1 MPVTTR
7 RSRPP
12 VPAFP
17 VHRFRLDNG
26 LRVVLLPDS
35 SAPTVGIAVIYDVG
49 FRSEPEGMT
58 GFAHLFEHLMFEGS
72 ATLPKGRHDQLVTG
86 NGGVMNGSTR
96 ADYTNYYEQLPS
108 NALEL
113 GLYLEADRMRG
124 LRLSGENVAN
134 QIAVVKEE
142 IRVNVVNQPFG
153 GFPWILLPPVMF
165 KTFANAHN
173 GYGSFV
179 DLEAATVDQA
189 AAFFD
194 RYYAPGNAV
203 LVVAGDLDV
212 DTTKGMVERHFGPLP
227 PRAVPPPVSFGEPV
241 PTEERRGVHHDPL
254 APLAAVAV
262 AYRVPDPVNEVEDYL
277 AAAVL
282 TELLAEGTASRLHQR
297 LVKGDRLATHVGGML
312 GTFGDPFDMR
322 DPTMLQL
329 LAYHPP
335 GDVDRLLA
343 ALDEE
348 VAAVADGG
356 ATDDEVDR
364 VVTTMTAQSLRSLDD
379 IMNRALA
386 AAVAEQQRSRAELAS
401 ELPARLSACS
411 HRLATRV
418 MSSAVTAASRAG
430 SSLTSS
436 ARFRCCSRTAAASAR
451 CMTSSRLW
459 RLCAVRV
466 VTTRSTSSSVAPPA
480 ATAATSSS
488 RAARS
493 GSTSPGGWNATSC
506 SMVGSRMSNGSPN
519 VPRSPPTRVAS

>member
-1 MPVTTR
+1 MPAKTR
-7 RSRPP
+7 RPRPP
-12 VPAFP
+12 APAFP

-26 LRVVLLPDS
+26 LRVVLLPDP
-35 SAPTVGIAVIYDVG
+35 SAPTVAIAVVYDVG

-72 ATLPKGRHDQLVTG
+72 VTLPKGQHDKLVTG

-165 KTFANAHN
+165 ETFANAHN

-194 RYYAPGNAV
+194 RYYAPANAV

-212 DTTKGMVERHFGPLP
+212 EVTAGLVERHFGPLP
-227 PRAVPPPVSFGEPV
+227 ARPVPAPTSFAEPV

-254 APLAAVAV
+254 APLGAVAV
-262 AYRVPDPVNEVEDYL
+262 AYRVPDPVAELEDYL

-297 LVKGDRLATHVGGML
+297 LVKRDRLATHVGGML
-312 GTFGDPFDMR
+312 GTFGDPFDVR

-335 GDVDRLLA
+335 GAVEPLLA

-348 VAAVADGG
+348 VAAVAAGG
-356 ATDDEVDR
+356 VTGDEVDR

-386 AAVAEQQRSRAELAS
+386 AAVAEQQRHRAELVS
-401 ELPARLSACS
+401 ELPARLAD
-411 HRLATRV
+411 
-418 MSSAVTAASRAG
+418 VTADGVTAVAGRWLQPTSRAV
-430 SSLTSS
+430 LE
-436 ARFRCCSRTAAASAR
+436 
-451 CMTSSRLW
+451 
-459 RLCAVRV
+459 V
-466 VTTRSTSSSVAPPA
+466 V
-480 ATAATSSS
+480 
-488 RAARS
+488 
-493 GSTSPGGWNATSC
+493 PGGA
-506 SMVGSRMSNGSPN
+506 P
-519 VPRSPPTRVAS
+519 

>member
-1 MPVTTR
+1 MPAKTR
-7 RSRPP
+7 RKRPP
-12 VPAFP
+12 APAFP

-26 LRVVLLPDS
+26 LRVVFMPDS
-35 SAPTVGIAVIYDVG
+35 SAPTVAIAVVYDVG

-72 ATLPKGRHDQLVTG
+72 VTLEKGQHDKLVTG

-124 LRLSGENVAN
+124 LRLSDENVQN

-189 AAFFD
+189 ATFFEQ
-194 RYYAPGNAV
+194 YYAPGNAT

-212 DTTKGMVERHFGPLP
+212 DKTREMVERHFGSIPARP
-227 PRAVPPPVSFGEPV
+227 VPPLESFAEPV
-241 PTEERRGVHHDPL
+241 PTEARRSVHEDPL
-254 APLAAVAV
+254 APLGAVAV
-262 AYRVPDPVNEVEDYL
+262 AYRVPDPINQFEDYV

-282 TELLAEGTASRLHQR
+282 TDLLADGTASRLYQR
-297 LVKGDRLATHVGGML
+297 LVKRDQVATHVGGML

-335 GDVDRLLA
+335 GTVDALIES
-343 ALDEE
+343 LDEE
-348 VAAVADGG
+348 LAAVTAGG
-356 ATDDEVDR
+356 VTDEEVDR
-364 VVTTMTAQSLRSLDD
+364 VVTTMTAQTIRRLDD
-379 IMNRALA
+379 NMNRALA
-386 AAVAEQQRSRAELAS
+386 AAAMEQQRGRAELLS
-401 ELPARLSACS
+401 DIPAA
-411 HRLATRV
+411 LA
-418 MSSAVTAASRAG
+418 AVTPDD
-430 SSLTSS
+430 
-436 ARFRCCSRTAAASAR
+436 
-451 CMTSSRLW
+451 
-459 RLCAVRV
+459 V
-466 VTTRSTSSSVAPPA
+466 
-480 ATAATSSS
+480 
-488 RAARS
+488 
-493 GSTSPGGWNATSC
+493 
-506 SMVGSRMSNGSPN
+506 
-519 VPRSPPTRVAS
+519 TRVAGEWLQPNSRAVLEVVPGGGQ

>member
-1 MPVTTR
+1 MPANTR
-7 RSRPP
+7 RKRPP
-12 VPAFP
+12 APAFA
-17 VHRFRLDNG
+17 VERFRLDNG
-26 LRVVLLPDS
+26 LRVVFMPDS
-35 SAPTVGIAVIYDVG
+35 SAPTVAIAVVYDVG

-72 ATLPKGRHDQLVTG
+72 VTLEKGQHDKLVTG

-124 LRLSGENVAN
+124 LRLTDENVQN

-165 KTFANAHN
+165 RTFANAHN

-179 DLEAATVDQA
+179 DLEAASIDQA

-194 RYYAPGNAV
+194 QYYAPGNAT

-212 DTTKGMVERHFGPLP
+212 DRTKEMVERHFGPIP
-227 PRAVPPPVSFGEPV
+227 ARPVPPLASFAEPV

-254 APLAAVAV
+254 APLGAVAV
-262 AYRVPDPVNEVEDYL
+262 AYRVPDPLNQWEDYV
-277 AAAVL
+277 ASAVL
-282 TELLAEGTASRLHQR
+282 TDLLADGTASRLYQR
-297 LVKGDRLATHVGGML
+297 LVKRDQLATHVGGML

-329 LAYHPP
+329 LAYHAS
-335 GDVDRLLA
+335 GDIAPLLT

-348 VAAVADGG
+348 LAAVGDGA
-356 ATDDEVDR
+356 ATGEEVDR
-364 VVTTMTAQSLRSLDD
+364 VVTTMTAQTIRRLDD

-386 AAVAEQQRSRAELAS
+386 AAALEQQRGRAELLS
-401 ELPARLSACS
+401 ELPAVLAAVTPDDIT
-411 HRLATRV
+411 RLAGEWLQPN
-418 MSSAVTAASRAG
+418 SRAV
-430 SSLTSS
+430 LE
-436 ARFRCCSRTAAASAR
+436 
-451 CMTSSRLW
+451 
-459 RLCAVRV
+459 V
-466 VTTRSTSSSVAPPA
+466 V
-480 ATAATSSS
+480 
-488 RAARS
+488 
-493 GSTSPGGWNATSC
+493 PGGE
-506 SMVGSRMSNGSPN
+506 R
-519 VPRSPPTRVAS
+519 

>member
-1 MPVTTR
+1 MPAKTR
-7 RSRPP
+7 RKRPP
-12 VPAFP
+12 APTFS

-26 LRVVLLPDS
+26 LRVVFMPDS
-35 SAPTVGIAVIYDVG
+35 SAPTVAIAVVYDVG

-72 ATLPKGRHDQLVTG
+72 VTLEKGQHDKLVTG

-124 LRLSGENVAN
+124 LRLSDENVQN

-189 AAFFD
+189 AAFFEQ
-194 RYYAPGNAV
+194 YYAPGNAT

-212 DTTKGMVERHFGPLP
+212 EKTRDMVERHFGSIPARP
-227 PRAVPPPVSFGEPV
+227 VPPLDSFGEPV
-241 PTEERRGVHHDPL
+241 PTEERRSVHEDPL
-254 APLAAVAV
+254 APLGAVAV
-262 AYRVPDPVNEVEDYL
+262 AYRVPDPINQFEDYV

-282 TELLAEGTASRLHQR
+282 TDLLADGTASRLYQR
-297 LVKGDRLATHVGGML
+297 LVKRDQLATHVGGML

-335 GDVDRLLA
+335 GAVDALIASLDDELA
-343 ALDEE
+343 GV
-348 VAAVADGG
+348 VAGG
-356 ATDDEVDR
+356 ATDEEVDR
-364 VVTTMTAQSLRSLDD
+364 VVTTMTAQTIRRLDD

-386 AAVAEQQRSRAELAS
+386 AAALEQQRGQAELLS
-401 ELPARLSACS
+401 EIPAV
-411 HRLATRV
+411 LA
-418 MSSAVTAASRAG
+418 AVT
-430 SSLTSS
+430 
-436 ARFRCCSRTAAASAR
+436 
-451 CMTSSRLW
+451 
-459 RLCAVRV
+459 
-466 VTTRSTSSSVAPPA
+466 PDDI
-480 ATAATSSS
+480 
-488 RAARS
+488 
-493 GSTSPGGWNATSC
+493 
-506 SMVGSRMSNGSPN
+506 
-519 VPRSPPTRVAS
+519 TRVAAEWLQPNSRAVLEVVPGGER

>member
-1 MPVTTR
+1 MPVTSR
-7 RSRPP
+7 RKRPP
-12 VPAFP
+12 APSFP
-17 VHRFRLDNG
+17 VERFRLDNG

-35 SAPTVGIAVIYDVG
+35 SAPAVAIAVVYDVG

-72 ATLPKGRHDQLVTG
+72 VTLEKGVHDRLVTG

-124 LRLSGENVAN
+124 LRLTDENVAN

-179 DLEAATVDQA
+179 DLEAASVDQA

-194 RYYAPGNAV
+194 QYYAPGNAT
-203 LVVAGDLDV
+203 LAVAGDVDV
-212 DTTKGMVERHFGPLP
+212 DTTKKMVERYFGPIP
-227 PRAVPPPVSFGEPV
+227 ARAVPPLGSFAEPV
-241 PTEERRGVHHDPL
+241 PTKERRSVHQDPL

-262 AYRVPDPVNEVEDYL
+262 AYRVPDPLNQFEDY
-277 AAAVL
+277 AAASVL
-282 TELLAEGTASRLHQR
+282 TDLLADGTASRLYQR
-297 LVKGDRLATHVGGML
+297 LVKRDQLASHVGGML

-329 LAYHPP
+329 LAYHAP
-335 GDVDRLLA
+335 GGVEPLLD

-348 VAAVADGG
+348 VAAVVAGG
-356 ATDDEVDR
+356 ATEEEVDR
-364 VVTTMTAQSLRSLDD
+364 VVTTMTAQTIRRLDD
-379 IMNRALA
+379 SMNRALA
-386 AAVAEQQRSRAELAS
+386 AAAMEQQRSRAELLS
-401 ELPARLSACS
+401 ELPAV
-411 HRLATRV
+411 LA
-418 MSSAVTAASRAG
+418 AVT
-430 SSLTSS
+430 
-436 ARFRCCSRTAAASAR
+436 
-451 CMTSSRLW
+451 
-459 RLCAVRV
+459 
-466 VTTRSTSSSVAPPA
+466 PDDI
-480 ATAATSSS
+480 
-488 RAARS
+488 
-493 GSTSPGGWNATSC
+493 
-506 SMVGSRMSNGSPN
+506 
-519 VPRSPPTRVAS
+519 TRVAGQWLQPTSRAVLEVVPGGDR

>member
-1 MPVTTR
+1 V
-7 RSRPP
+7 
-12 VPAFP
+12 A
-17 VHRFRLDNG
+17 
-26 LRVVLLPDS
+26 
-35 SAPTVGIAVIYDVG
+35 IAVVYDVG

-72 ATLPKGRHDQLVTG
+72 VTLEKGQHDKLVTG

-124 LRLSGENVAN
+124 LRLSDENVQN

-153 GFPWILLPPVMF
+153 GFPWILLPPVLF

-189 AAFFD
+189 AEFFD
-194 RYYAPGNAV
+194 RYYAPGNAT

-212 DTTKGMVERHFGPLP
+212 DTTRKMVEHHFGTVPA
-227 PRAVPPPVSFGEPV
+227 RAVPPLGSFAEPV
-241 PTEERRGVHHDPL
+241 PTEERRSVHHDAL
-254 APLAAVAV
+254 APLGAVAV
-262 AYRVPDPVNEVEDYL
+262 AYRVPDPINDFDDYV

-282 TELLAEGTASRLHQR
+282 TDLLADGTASRLYQR
-297 LVKGDRLATHVGGML
+297 LVKRDQLATHAGGLL

-329 LAYHPP
+329 LAYHPG
-335 GDVDRLLA
+335 GDIEPLLD

-348 VAAVADGG
+348 VAAVAAG
-356 ATDDEVDR
+356 AATEEEVER
-364 VVTTMTAQSLRSLDD
+364 VVTTMTAQTIRRVDD

-386 AAVAEQQRSRAELAS
+386 AAALEQQRSRAELLS
-401 ELPARLSACS
+401 ELPAV
-411 HRLATRV
+411 LA
-418 MSSAVTAASRAG
+418 AVTPDD
-430 SSLTSS
+430 
-436 ARFRCCSRTAAASAR
+436 
-451 CMTSSRLW
+451 
-459 RLCAVRV
+459 V
-466 VTTRSTSSSVAPPA
+466 
-480 ATAATSSS
+480 
-488 RAARS
+488 
-493 GSTSPGGWNATSC
+493 
-506 SMVGSRMSNGSPN
+506 
-519 VPRSPPTRVAS
+519 TRVAGEWLRPNRRAVLEVVPGVER

>member
-1 MPVTTR
+1 MPVNSR
-7 RSRPP
+7 RKRPP
-12 VPAFP
+12 APSFP
-17 VHRFRLDNG
+17 VQRFRLKNG
-26 LRVVLLPDS
+26 LRVVLMPDS
-35 SAPTVGIAVIYDVG
+35 SAPTVAIAVVYDVG

-72 ATLPKGRHDQLVTG
+72 VTLEKGQHDKLVTG

-124 LRLSGENVAN
+124 LRLSEENVQN

-165 KTFANAHN
+165 TTFANAHN

-179 DLEAATVDQA
+179 DLEAATVEQA
-189 AAFFD
+189 AEFFD
-194 RYYAPGNAV
+194 RYYAPGNAT

-212 DTTKGMVERHFGPLP
+212 DTTKEMVKRHFGSVPA
-227 PRAVPPPVSFGEPV
+227 RAVPPLGTFAEPV

-254 APLAAVAV
+254 APLGAVAV
-262 AYRVPDPVNEVEDYL
+262 AYRVPDPIKQFGDYT

-282 TELLAEGTASRLHQR
+282 TDLLADGTASRLYQR
-297 LVKGDRLATHVGGML
+297 LVKREQLATHVGGML

-329 LAYHPP
+329 LAYHPG
-335 GDVDRLLA
+335 GDIEPLLG

-348 VAAVADGG
+348 LAAVASG
-356 ATDDEVDR
+356 AATEEEVDR
-364 VVTTMTAQSLRSLDD
+364 VVTTMTAQTIRRLDD

-386 AAVAEQQRSRAELAS
+386 AAALEQQRGRAELLG
-401 ELPARLSACS
+401 ELPAA
-411 HRLATRV
+411 LA
-418 MSSAVTAASRAG
+418 AVTPDD
-430 SSLTSS
+430 
-436 ARFRCCSRTAAASAR
+436 
-451 CMTSSRLW
+451 
-459 RLCAVRV
+459 V
-466 VTTRSTSSSVAPPA
+466 
-480 ATAATSSS
+480 
-488 RAARS
+488 
-493 GSTSPGGWNATSC
+493 
-506 SMVGSRMSNGSPN
+506 
-519 VPRSPPTRVAS
+519 TRVAGKWLQPRRRAVLEVVPGGGQ

>member
-1 MPVTTR
+1 MPAKTR
-7 RSRPP
+7 RTRPP
-12 VPAFP
+12 APVFP

-26 LRVVLLPDS
+26 LRVVLLPDA
-35 SAPTVGIAVIYDVG
+35 SAPTVAIAVVYDVG

-72 ATLPKGRHDQLVTG
+72 VTLPKGQHDKLVTG

-124 LRLSGENVAN
+124 LRLSDENVAN

-142 IRVNVVNQPFG
+142 IRVNVVNQPYG

-165 KTFANAHN
+165 QTFANAHN

-212 DTTKGMVERHFGPLP
+212 ETTTGMVQRHFGPLP
-227 PRAVPPPVSFGEPV
+227 ARPVPPPVSFGEPV
-241 PTEERRGVHHDPL
+241 PTEERRGVEHDPL
-254 APLAAVAV
+254 APLGAVAV
-262 AYRVPDPVNEVEDYL
+262 AYRVPDPVNQLEDYL

-282 TELLAEGTASRLHQR
+282 AELLAEGTASRLHQR
-297 LVKGDRLATHVGGML
+297 LVKREQLATRVGGLL

-329 LAYHPP
+329 VAFHPP
-335 GDVDRLLA
+335 GAVDPLLA

-348 VAAVADGG
+348 VAAVAAGA
-356 ATDDEVDR
+356 ATDGEVDR
-364 VVTTMTAQSLRSLDD
+364 VVTTMTAQILRSLDD

-386 AAVAEQQRSRAELAS
+386 AGVAEQQRDRAELVS
-401 ELPARLSACS
+401 ELPGL
-411 HRLATRV
+411 LA
-418 MSSAVTAASRAG
+418 AVTADDITGVAGRWLQPDSRAV
-430 SSLTSS
+430 LE
-436 ARFRCCSRTAAASAR
+436 
-451 CMTSSRLW
+451 
-459 RLCAVRV
+459 V
-466 VTTRSTSSSVAPPA
+466 VPG
-480 ATAATSSS
+480 
-488 RAARS
+488 AAR
-493 GSTSPGGWNATSC
+493 
-506 SMVGSRMSNGSPN
+506 
-519 VPRSPPTRVAS
+519 

>member
-1 MPVTTR
+1 MPVKTR
-7 RSRPP
+7 RKRPP
-12 VPAFP
+12 APSFP
-17 VHRFRLDNG
+17 VERFRLDNG

-35 SAPTVGIAVIYDVG
+35 SAPTVAIAVVYDVG

-72 ATLPKGRHDQLVTG
+72 VTLEKGVHDKLVTG

-96 ADYTNYYEQLPS
+96 SDYTNYYEQLPS

-124 LRLSGENVAN
+124 LRLTDDNVQN

-194 RYYAPGNAV
+194 QFYAPGNAT
-203 LVVAGDLDV
+203 LAVAGDLDV
-212 DTTKGMVERHFGPLP
+212 EKTKQMIERHFGPIP
-227 PRAVPPPVSFGEPV
+227 ARAVPPLTSFAEPV
-241 PTEERRGVHHDPL
+241 PDKERRSVHHDPL

-262 AYRVPDPVNEVEDYL
+262 AYRVPDPLNQFDDYV
-277 AAAVL
+277 ASAVL
-282 TELLAEGTASRLHQR
+282 TDLLADGTASRLFQR
-297 LVKGDRLATHVGGML
+297 LVKRDQLASHVGGML

-329 LAYHPP
+329 LAYHAP
-335 GDVDRLLA
+335 GGVEPLLD

-348 VAAVADGG
+348 VAAVVAGG
-356 ATDDEVDR
+356 ATEEEVDR
-364 VVTTMTAQSLRSLDD
+364 VVTTMTAQTIRRLDD
-379 IMNRALA
+379 SMNRALGA
-386 AAVAEQQRSRAELAS
+386 AALEQQRSRAELLS
-401 ELPARLSACS
+401 EIPAV
-411 HRLATRV
+411 LA
-418 MSSAVTAASRAG
+418 AVT
-430 SSLTSS
+430 
-436 ARFRCCSRTAAASAR
+436 
-451 CMTSSRLW
+451 
-459 RLCAVRV
+459 
-466 VTTRSTSSSVAPPA
+466 PDDI
-480 ATAATSSS
+480 
-488 RAARS
+488 
-493 GSTSPGGWNATSC
+493 
-506 SMVGSRMSNGSPN
+506 
-519 VPRSPPTRVAS
+519 TRVAGQWLQPNSRAVLEVVPGGDE